1 MIPERGSDL
10 RCSDLFSRA
19 FARTCA
25 ASPQPD
31 NGGGC
36 TLRLRLLP
44 DAGFVQISVTG
55 STNQNA
61 QASGEQYVWP
71 EASRRTGSSSGFG
84 ALMGEL

>member
-25 ASPQPD
+25 AFPQPD

-36 TLRLRLLP
+36 TLPQRP
-44 DAGFVQISVTG
+44 GVAH
-55 STNQNA
+55 
-61 QASGEQYVWP
+61 
-71 EASRRTGSSSGFG
+71 
-84 ALMGEL
+84 